1 MIEIKYIVIE
11 MVLTYALLV
20 FAVLQLFYYL
30 FFYTRVIF
38 VKHKQAPAN
47 NTVPISVIICAKN
60 QENNLRKFLPL
71 VLKQKYKNYE
81 VIVVND
87 CSTDDTEFLL
97 PQLQK
102 KYPHLRTTFIK
113 EDTRFKHGKKLA
125 VTIGIKAARYD
136 YFVFIDA
143 DCYPVSPDWLQSISN
158 KFLNNKQIVL
168 GYGGYETKSGI
179 LDKLIRYDTLQVAMN
194 YLSFAHAGLPY
205 MGVGRNMAYTREAY
219 MKSSRFTK
227 HYHIFSGDDDLFVSE
242 VGRRNN
248 SVIEISPQSI
258 TRSLQVDTYAQWC
271 AQKRRHLT
279 SSKKYRLV
287 HKFLLALEPF
297 SREMFYLFAIFYA
310 LLYFFADCRFLFEI
324 VVSAIALRFVL
335 QHVIVGFTAKRL
347 NEKGLFP
354 YILLFDIFMPL
365 STVWFFMQNKLRRN
379 RNLRW

>member
-11 MVLTYALLV
+11 KLLTYALLI
-20 FAVLQLFYYL
+20 FAAMQLFYYL
-30 FFYTRVIF
+30 FFYIRLIF
-38 VKHKQAPAN
+38 VKHKQAISN
-47 NTVPISVIICAKN
+47 NNVPISVIICAKN
-60 QENNLRKFLPL
+60 QEENLRKFLPL
-71 VLKQKYKNYE
+71 VLEQNYENYE
-81 VIVVND
+81 VILVND
-87 CSTDDTEFLL
+87 CSRDNTEFLL
-97 PQLQK
+97 PQLQE

-113 EDTRFKHGKKLA
+113 EDSRFKHGKKLA
-125 VTIGIKAARYD
+125 VTIGIKAAQYD

-143 DCYPVSPDWLQSISN
+143 DCYPTSSDWLQAISN
-158 KFLNNKQIVL
+158 KFLNNKQLVL
-168 GYGGYETKSGI
+168 GYGGYEPKKGL
-179 LDKLIRYDTLQVAMN
+179 LDKLVRYDTLQVAIN

-227 HYHIFSGDDDLFVSE
+227 HYHILSGDDDLFVSE

-248 SVIEISPQSI
+248 SAIEISPQSI
-258 TRSLQVDTYAQWC
+258 TRSLQVETYAQWT

-279 SSKKYRLV
+279 TSKKYRFI

-310 LLYFFADCRFLFEI
+310 LLCIFADCRFLFEI
-324 VVSAIALRFVL
+324 VIAVVALRLLL
-335 QHVIVGFTAKRL
+335 QHIIVGLTAKRL

-354 YILLFDIFMPL
+354 YVLLFDIFTPI
-365 STVWFFMQNKLRRN
+365 SSAWFMLQNKLSRN